1 MDNSRDYPRLAF
13 DSVAEAARWFATTKA
28 SEDADMSCALH
39 HVAALVRAAALASD
53 TGAPRASGQI
63 IAGLLFDAAS
73 YLSARSMGDDEGA
86 SVALRHAK
94 AGRALL
100 GMVEAGQ

>member
-39 HVAALVRAAALASD
+39 HVAALVRAAALASEAGPQRA
-53 TGAPRASGQI
+53 TGYI
-63 IAGLLFDAAS
+63 IASLLFDAAAF
-73 YLSARSMGDDEGA
+73 LSARSMGDDEAA

-94 AGRALL
+94 AGRTLL
-100 GMVEAGQ
+100 GAVQ